1 MSVKSHVKKDDTVII
16 ITGKDKGKTG
26 KVLRVFSQEGKVIVE
41 RINMIK
47 RHTRPNPQNPQGG
60 IVEKEAPL
68 PVCKVVLVCPRCKK
82 PTRVGKKILES
93 SRLRICKK
101 CGETIS

>member
-1 MSVKSHVKKDDTVII
+1 VKCHVKKEDTVMVIS
-16 ITGKDKGKTG
+16 GKDKGKTG
-26 KVLRVFSQEGKVIVE
+26 KVLRVFSIEGRVIVE

-68 PVCKVVLVCPRCKK
+68 PACKVVLVCPRCKQ
-82 PTRVGKKILES
+82 PTRVGRKILENS
-93 SRLRICKK
+93 KLRICKK